1 MSELKLVTRNIRING
16 IQHKASDMSE
26 EEIKCLLIQR
36 QDIILLNMNYE
47 KKSRRLRRRKEE
59 HIKVANHRIED
70 LERKGE

>member
-47 KKSRRLRRRKEE
+47 RSRRLRRRERRN
-59 HIKVANHRIED
+59 ILRLRIIE
-70 LERKGE
+70 

>member
-36 QDIILLNMNYE
+36 QDVTSSEYE
-47 KKSRRLRRRKEE
+47 LRKKSRRLRRRKEE